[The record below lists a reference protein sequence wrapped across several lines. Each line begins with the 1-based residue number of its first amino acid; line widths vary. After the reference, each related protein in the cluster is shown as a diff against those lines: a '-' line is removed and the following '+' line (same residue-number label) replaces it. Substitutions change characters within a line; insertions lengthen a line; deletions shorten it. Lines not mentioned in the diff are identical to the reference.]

1 MSEQI
6 KFGDRL
12 FLRGES
18 VFFDNGSNDGVIE
31 SRNGTLVIKGNLVV
45 EGNTTTVN
53 SIETVFADPFI
64 TLNADYVGSAS
75 QDVGIEVNRGDD
87 PVVRFLWD
95 ETNDRWSFEDKD
107 IFSTG
112 NINANIVF
120 ATLNGNIQSN
130 NGVIIIDS
138 TGDGSVDIRAGNID
152 NTVIGAT
159 TPAAGYFTTLTGD
172 GTDIT
177 NVLTNYTTDDLA
189 EGTTNLYYT
198 DERVDDRFST
208 LFSSGYSL
216 QSTYDDIFGAY
227 ILNFEAQ
234 NIGSGSQIYDTSNAS
249 MASFKTI
256 SAGNIS
262 NGGNGDLVVSS
273 TASEIIIDTAS
284 KINQLYYNTYVGNGS
299 TSIYTLPY
307 AVSQSWHVLLYIDG
321 VVQTPD
327 VAYTISSST
336 IMLASPLALNSVMN
350 VLRLATTATVTTT
363 INAEMLDSQLPS
375 YYLDYTNLSNAPT
388 NLMVTD
394 ANNTVSGNIT
404 PSADNTYDVGNAT
417 NRLQSVYSYRND
429 VAGMVVSERFETD
442 STYDV
447 GTVVVFGGTNEIT
460 SSSIQNDTTV
470 VGVISSNDAL
480 LMNANAGTSSTHPSV
495 VLSGRAIC
503 KVYGT
508 VNKGDLLV
516 TSDQA
521 GYAMASATPTVGTV
535 IGKAL
540 GSQVTGYGT
549 IEILV
554 SLM

>member
-216 QSTYDDIFGAY
+216 QSTYDDILGAY